1 MNSKP
6 SKSCSITPISQT
18 LFANDVKRCKD
29 WTISIDIYLTDQPD
43 RNWSNIFY
51 TQAAE
56 ADGNDL
62 VFGARLPALFAR
74 YGTIG
79 EEKINIAVGTDL
91 NDNFNY
97 GFEFEILK
105 FTWINIKIREIGGL
119 YSVAVNNEIIHS
131 AMNDTPREWASVSV
145 EMGKQIKMYL
155 MPPTEGNYRNFW
167 FDLC

>member
-1 MNSKP
+1 M
-6 SKSCSITPISQT
+6 
-18 LFANDVKRCKD
+18 V
-29 WTISIDIYLTDQPD
+29 
-43 RNWSNIFY
+43 
-51 TQAAE
+51 
-56 ADGNDL
+56 
-62 VFGARLPALFAR
+62 
-74 YGTIG
+74 G
-79 EEKINIAVGTDL
+79 EEKINIYVGTDL

-105 FTWINIKIREIGGL
+105 FTWTNIKIREIDGL
-119 YSVAVNNEIIHS
+119 YSIAVNNEIIHS